1 MARNL
6 RIPAGTT
13 EIQRAMIA
21 ESLAADDGGLVERQR
36 LDVGGRARAPGTGVG
51 REPR

>member
-1 MARNL
+1 MSATGIERIFRVARNL

-21 ESLAADDGGLVERQR
+21 ESLAADPD
-36 LDVGGRARAPGTGVG
+36 
-51 REPR
+51 